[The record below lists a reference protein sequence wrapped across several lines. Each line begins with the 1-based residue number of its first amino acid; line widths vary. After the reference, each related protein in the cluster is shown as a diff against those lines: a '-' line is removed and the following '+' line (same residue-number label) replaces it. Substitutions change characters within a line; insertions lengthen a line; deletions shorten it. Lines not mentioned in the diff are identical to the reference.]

1 MSGYTKLFSTIVA
14 STIWREPDHVRIVW
28 ITMLAMSNADGVV
41 EASVP
46 GLADLARVTV
56 EQCEDALFRLRTPDP
71 YSRTKD
77 NEGRRIADVDGGFLI
92 LNRAKYRDKCSTDD
106 RREYQRA
113 YRAEYRKAGRDK
125 ARPANPTGGQHVVN
139 NGQHL
144 STRSI
149 QTEYRVQS
157 TAAAKDKKSKPPADE
172 LSETWLTDLQSDL
185 AYKELSVAIE
195 FAKARRWCLERKRH
209 CTRRFFLNWLNRC
222 RQSPPGSTRNN
233 GRPAPALMDR
243 ISDLKAQLGREYD
256 AVKGEKMLA
265 ELKALEGQLTGGVQ
279 P

>member
-172 LSETWLTDLQSDL
+172 LSETWLTGLQSDV
-185 AYKELSVAIE
+185 AYQQLSVAVE
-195 FAKARRWCLERKRH
+195 LARAKRWCETNNRR
-209 CTRRFFLNWLNRC
+209 CTRRFFVNWLNRC
-222 RQSPPGSTRNN
+222 RPASPGTGRSN
-233 GRPAPALMDR
+233 GRPDQALLAR
-243 ISDLKAQLGREYD
+243 VSDLRAQLAREYD
-256 AVKGEKMLA
+256 RTKGEKMLA

>member
-1 MSGYTKLFSTIVA
+1 VSGYTKLFSTIVA

-157 TAAAKDKKSKPPADE
+157 TAAAKDKKSKPQDTC
-172 LSETWLTDLQSDL
+172 SESWLAELQSDL

-195 FAKARRWCLERKRH
+195 FARAERWCETNNRR
-209 CTRRFFLNWLNRC
+209 CTRRFFIGWLNRC
-222 RQSPPGSTRNN
+222 RPAPPGAARGN
-233 GRPAPALMDR
+233 GRPDQALLAR
-243 ISDLKAQLGREYD
+243 VSDLRAQLAREYD
-256 AVKGEKMLA
+256 RTKGEKMLA
-265 ELKALEGQLTGGVQ
+265 ELKALEAQLSQ
-279 P
+279 